1 MAIKKDVT
9 SLFEYDDEK
18 CIDADPNGGEIDF
31 SGLDPEKKYLFCFNG
46 DEFKKFL
53 TSGEKE
59 LRLKKAGWLQ
69 KKFDI
74 DVFGSHKIVGY
85 TKPELI
91 REALEDDSESLDDFK
106 VRWKEIYK
114 TASPMKRLIAGI

>member
-1 MAIKKDVT
+1 MAIKKDRMG
-9 SLFEYDDEK
+9 LFEYDDEK
-18 CIDADPNGGEIDF
+18 CVDAYPNGGEIDF
-31 SGLDPEKKYLFCFNG
+31 SGLDLEGKYLFCFKG

-69 KKFDI
+69 NKFDI
-74 DVFGSHKIVGY
+74 DVFGLNKIVCC
-85 TKPELI
+85 TKPELV

-106 VRWKEIYK
+106 VRWKEIYEV
-114 TASPMKRLIAGI
+114 ASPTKRLIAGI

>member
-1 MAIKKDVT
+1 MAIKKDR
-9 SLFEYDDEK
+9 SGLFEYDDKK
-18 CIDADPNGGEIDF
+18 CVDANLDGGEIDF
-31 SGLDPEKKYLFCFNG
+31 SGLDSEKKYLFCFNG

-59 LRLKKAGWLQ
+59 LRLNKAGWLQ

-74 DVFGSHKIVGY
+74 DVFGLHKIVGY
-85 TKPELI
+85 TKPELV